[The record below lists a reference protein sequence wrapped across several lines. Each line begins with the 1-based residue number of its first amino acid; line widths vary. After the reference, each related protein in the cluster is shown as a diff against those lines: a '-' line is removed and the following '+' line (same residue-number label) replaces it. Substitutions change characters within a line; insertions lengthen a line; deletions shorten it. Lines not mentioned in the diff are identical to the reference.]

1 MNTRILEPLPIDPTN
16 PVAIL
21 GDLED
26 AIAGTRTFLPIPAR
40 DRPRAQALRDSQ
52 RAGQPIDS
60 GIALVMATSGST
72 GTPKGAQLTPAN
84 LVSSADATHQYLGG
98 EGQWL
103 LAMPAHHI
111 AGMQVLIRALIAG
124 VEPLALDL
132 SEGFDI
138 PDFARA
144 TQELKDTG
152 DRTYTSLTPM
162 QLTKAMDSLEG
173 IEALRL
179 FDTILVGGAATS
191 RPTLDSAA
199 ELGIR
204 VVTTYGSS
212 ETAGGCVYDGQAIPG
227 AKIRVRD
234 ARIELG
240 GPMIARGY
248 RNVDKHPDFAEPGW
262 FRTSDTG
269 ELVDGRLTV
278 MGRLDAIIDSGG
290 LKLHPEVLEKAIMDL
305 DGITGACVLGV
316 PDQRLGQAIVAAYSG
331 TLSPAE
337 VIRGLADLP
346 RWQLPKQLKHVEAL
360 PMIGPGKVDRRTV
373 TALF

>member
-1 MNTRILEPLPIDPTN
+1 
-16 PVAIL
+16 
-21 GDLED
+21 
-26 AIAGTRTFLPIPAR
+26 
-40 DRPRAQALRDSQ
+40 
-52 RAGQPIDS
+52 
-60 GIALVMATSGST
+60 
-72 GTPKGAQLTPAN
+72 
-84 LVSSADATHQYLGG
+84 
-98 EGQWL
+98 
-103 LAMPAHHI
+103 
-111 AGMQVLIRALIAG
+111 
-124 VEPLALDL
+124 
-132 SEGFDI
+132 
-138 PDFARA
+138 
-144 TQELKDTG
+144 
-152 DRTYTSLTPM
+152 
-162 QLTKAMDSLEG
+162 
-173 IEALRL
+173 
-179 FDTILVGGAATS
+179 
-191 RPTLDSAA
+191 
-199 ELGIR
+199 
-204 VVTTYGSS
+204 
-212 ETAGGCVYDGQAIPG
+212 
-227 AKIRVRD
+227 
-234 ARIELG
+234 
-240 GPMIARGY
+240 MIARGY